1 MGNISII
8 LGSNQ
13 SGKSRYAEKMVS
25 QLDGEKVYLATMIPV
40 TEENQCRIRKHQI
53 QRQGIGFQ
61 TIECPYSVGKCDI
74 PPDCII
80 LLEDL
85 SNLLG
90 NELFL
95 KHRTKQTVLEE
106 LLVLSKICKRLII
119 VSISGLDEKMYEDET
134 AFYIHQLNDLNADLV
149 EKADFV
155 VEMQN
160 GHALIKKGGTL

>member
-61 TIECPYSVGKCDI
+61 TIECPYSVDKCDI
-74 PPDCII
+74 PLDCIV
-80 LLEDL
+80 LVEDL

-106 LLVLSKICKRLII
+106 LLVLSETCKHLII

-134 AFYIHQLNDLNADLV
+134 AFYIQQLNDLNADLV

-155 VEMQN
+155 VEMKD
-160 GHALIKKGGTL
+160 GHALIKKGGPL

>member
-53 QRQGIGFQ
+53 QRQGIDFQ
-61 TIECPYSVGKCDI
+61 TIECPYSVDKCDI
-74 PPDCII
+74 PLDCIV
-80 LLEDL
+80 LVEDL

-106 LLVLSKICKRLII
+106 LLVLSETCKHLII

-134 AFYIHQLNDLNADLV
+134 AFYIQQLNDLNADLV

-155 VEMQN
+155 VEMKD
-160 GHALIKKGGTL
+160 GHALIKKGGIL